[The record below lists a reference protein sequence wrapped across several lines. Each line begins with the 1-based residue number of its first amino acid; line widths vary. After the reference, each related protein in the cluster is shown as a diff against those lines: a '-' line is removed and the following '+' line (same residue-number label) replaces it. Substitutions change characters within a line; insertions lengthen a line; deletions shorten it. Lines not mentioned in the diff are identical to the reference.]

1 MVAAPD
7 ARISK
12 LTGLRADDFADE
24 GLMERLPKVRGKLT
38 PNEPLADQTWFRVGG
53 PAEVLYKPADEE
65 DLIYFLQNCPKDI
78 PVLVMGVAS
87 NLLIRDGG
95 IPGVVIRLGPAFS
108 RIKVDGAMM
117 TVGAGTIDLNVA
129 RTAQSS
135 GIAGL
140 EFLSG
145 IPGTIGGGLRM
156 NAGAYGRE
164 FKDIVEEV
172 HAVDRSGNRHTLYKD
187 QIGFS
192 YRHTDVP
199 EDIIFLSAILQGEEG
214 NPAAIYER
222 MQEIQKSRSATQP
235 IREKTGG
242 STFANPENDPDK
254 RKSWKL
260 IEGAGCRGLKMG
272 QAKVSEK
279 HCNFLI
285 NTGHATAAEIE
296 ALGEEVR
303 KRVYNKFKIDL
314 RWEIKRIGVTKEQ
327 RGF

>member
-1 MVAAPD
+1 MAATD
-7 ARISK
+7 RVSK
-12 LTGLRADDFADE
+12 LSGLRADDFSGD
-24 GLMERLPKVRGKLT
+24 GLMGRLPQVRGKLT

-53 PAEVLYKPADEE
+53 PAEVLYKPADAD
-65 DLIYFLQNCPKDI
+65 DLTHFLQNCPADI
-78 PVLVMGVAS
+78 PVTVMGVAS

-95 IPGVVIRLGPAFS
+95 IPGVVIRLGPNFS
-108 RIKVDGAMM
+108 QIKVEGSMM

-140 EFLSG
+140 EFLCG

-164 FKDIVEEV
+164 FKDIVKEA
-172 HAVDRSGNRHTLYKD
+172 HMVDRSGKRSTLYHD

-192 YRHTDVP
+192 YRHTTVP
-199 EDIIFLSAILQGEEG
+199 DDIIFISAVVQGEEG
-214 NPAAIYER
+214 NPAAIHEK
-222 MQEIQKSRSATQP
+222 MQDIQRKRSSTQP

-254 RKSWKL
+254 RHSWQL
-260 IEGAGCRGLKMG
+260 IEAAGCRGLKIG
-272 QAKVSEK
+272 CAKVSDK

-285 NTGHATAAEIE
+285 NTGHGTAAEIE
-296 ALGEEVR
+296 FLGEEVR
-303 KRVYNKFKIDL
+303 KRVKTKFGIEL
-314 RWEIKRIGVTKEQ
+314 RWEIKRIGVTKEE
-327 RGF
+327 RRF